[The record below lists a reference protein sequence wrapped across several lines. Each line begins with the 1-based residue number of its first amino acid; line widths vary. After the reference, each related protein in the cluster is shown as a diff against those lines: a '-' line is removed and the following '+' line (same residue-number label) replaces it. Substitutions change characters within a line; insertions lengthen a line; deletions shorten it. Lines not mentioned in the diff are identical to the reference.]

1 MEGSRPQK
9 LAKLHDLRRSVP
21 YVSKSALEAILARVA
36 EEGLPERRTTK
47 AMLAAVRAEL
57 AHWCAYGELLMTS
70 KVVDLEG
77 MEQDMLHV
85 NFHSLLHG
93 AYKQGGSF
101 TELLN
106 ACHNRCPS
114 SLERPWSLCV
124 YTDECWPGNALSAK
138 AQKKSWTCYVS
149 FKQLGSVSLSNENAW
164 LPLFF
169 QKTEAVNAL
178 SANMSQ
184 CLRKILATRLCVF
197 NNFCCFLSYT
207 SEFTYSLS
215 KP

>member
-106 ACHNRCPS
+106 ACHSRCPS

-138 AQKKSWTCYVS
+138 AQKKS
-149 FKQLGSVSLSNENAW
+149 GHAMSVLSNWA
-164 LPLFF
+164 LCPFPMKTPGCHCFSRRLKLSMLF
-169 QKTEAVNAL
+169 
-178 SANMSQ
+178 
-184 CLRKILATRLCVF
+184 LRT
-197 NNFCCFLSYT
+197 
-207 SEFTYSLS
+207 
-215 KP
+215 